1 VAAEGGGVEASGVTG
16 ALNVDT
22 GGGPLSAASLTSP
35 SAVVR
40 GEGGGV
46 SLGFLTA
53 PALIHVDTGGG
64 DASLSVPGGP
74 YSVTADT
81 GGSQESVL
89 IPTSIDASNSIS
101 VTTEGGNLQIA
112 PA

>member
-1 VAAEGGGVEASGVTG
+1 M
-16 ALNVDT
+16 
-22 GGGPLSAASLTSP
+22 
-35 SAVVR
+35 VR

-53 PALIHVDTGGG
+53 PASVRVDTGGG

-74 YSVTADT
+74 YAVTADT

-89 IPTSIDASNSIS
+89 IATSPGAANSIN
-101 VTTEGGNLQIA
+101 VTTEGGNLQIG

>member
-1 VAAEGGGVEASGVTG
+1 MLPFGARGGRAIGC
-16 ALNVDT
+16 
-22 GGGPLSAASLTSP
+22 GGPLSATSLTSP
-35 SAVVR
+35 SSVVR

-46 SLGFLTA
+46 SLGFLAA
-53 PALIHVDTGGG
+53 PASVRVDTGGG

-74 YSVTADT
+74 YAVTADT

-89 IPTSIDASNSIS
+89 IATSPGAASSIS
-101 VTTEGGNLQIA
+101 VTTEGGNLQIG